1 MIEELVIA
9 TTNRG
14 KVKEFKSLLN
24 PGIKKILS
32 INDFDSIPEIE
43 ETGVTYEDNALI
55 KARIVS
61 GLTKKITISDD
72 SGLEVF
78 SLDNKPGIYSA
89 RYAGYNA
96 TDEDNID
103 KLLKEIENADN
114 RAARF
119 VCCVSIV
126 FPNGYEQVF
135 RATCEGEI
143 LKGRKGEGG
152 FGYDSVFYFP
162 KAKKTFAELSLD
174 EKNEYSHR
182 AKAIEQLNNYLLIL
196 NN

>member
-1 MIEELVIA
+1 MGGNVSEARVHVDEICYQ
-9 TTNRG
+9 
-14 KVKEFKSLLN
+14 
-24 PGIKKILS
+24 PGR
-32 INDFDSIPEIE
+32 
-43 ETGVTYEDNALI
+43 ALYQRAI
-55 KARIVS
+55 
-61 GLTKKITISDD
+61 
-72 SGLEVF
+72 
-78 SLDNKPGIYSA
+78 
-89 RYAGYNA
+89 
-96 TDEDNID
+96 TDEDIID
-103 KLLKEIENADN
+103 KLLKEIENTDN